1 MVLLVANCQALAAQ
15 QRHVAALIFTSLGAA
30 HDTLRFL
37 SEVHETCA
45 LQDAQ
50 RRRPR
55 CWPDLGHSE
64 TIAIWTMPIER
75 RVKEDTRRDRT
86 AAARQSNDLCSV
98 TTTVLRNGCA
108 RRLTPRQQH
117 PTGMS
122 KSHSFVQAQDAA
134 PTTTFSRHR
143 LTELSPTACPEL
155 RGTQGAHRV
164 AMAGAGRARRAS
176 ADYRSLAERSPHW
189 RTPPLPSSLL
199 SSSLPHADAITTDAA
214 AGVGSRHPVPKLGCK
229 NRCNHLPSRHTS
241 TPCLLTSQLSRTSPS
256 HILSSW
262 TTPFWPLVS
271 ENDARP
277 LGVPFFTM
285 PPPTRRDPSRRNPL
299 PPSAAAL
306 RGTLA
311 TSRARRNRWTQ
322 NRFAL
327 FTEAAGLNCSLTPT
341 LQRLDALAADFDER
355 IQQLCAMR
363 ADGEHLCF
371 KFLRRVTPVLS
382 KLMWRGGCVHRICL

>member
-98 TTTVLRNGCA
+98 TTTVLRNGYA
-108 RRLTPRQQH
+108 RRLTPHQQH

-164 AMAGAGRARRAS
+164 AMGGAGRARRAS
-176 ADYRSLAERSPHW
+176 ADYRSLAEPL
-189 RTPPLPSSLL
+189 RTGGPFPRPSLMSTL
-199 SSSLPHADAITTDAA
+199 SQQTQP
-214 AGVGSRHPVPKLGCK
+214 R
-229 NRCNHLPSRHTS
+229 
-241 TPCLLTSQLSRTSPS
+241 
-256 HILSSW
+256 
-262 TTPFWPLVS
+262 
-271 ENDARP
+271 
-277 LGVPFFTM
+277 
-285 PPPTRRDPSRRNPL
+285 
-299 PPSAAAL
+299 AL
-306 RGTLA
+306 DHVTQYQNWVA
-311 TSRARRNRWTQ
+311 KIVATTSRAAT
-322 NRFAL
+322 
-327 FTEAAGLNCSLTPT
+327 
-341 LQRLDALAADFDER
+341 
-355 IQQLCAMR
+355 
-363 ADGEHLCF
+363 
-371 KFLRRVTPVLS
+371 LRRHV
-382 KLMWRGGCVHRICL
+382 C